1 MYLSFYTIKSPEM
14 GDMMGDSTQAAAIF
28 PINATDETDGYKIYK
43 FLCKKSIFNPN
54 WVSYEG
60 DRWDRNGS
68 YTIKEWVATGGCIFW
83 LVKNLK
89 CMRLFS
95 DSHLHAPSHL

>member
-54 WVSYEG
+54 
-60 DRWDRNGS
+60 
-68 YTIKEWVATGGCIFW
+68 
-83 LVKNLK
+83 
-89 CMRLFS
+89 
-95 DSHLHAPSHL
+95 